1 MKLPPNT
8 PRAFQEAQAK
18 QATRQKD
25 DARVSPE
32 MRKAAEGLE
41 AIFTAKMMKA
51 MRGTVQKSEFSLH
64 NSASDIYEGMLDQE
78 YAETSARQNAIG
90 LSDQI
95 IDYWLRS
102 QPDAKYNVKKSPDA
116 GSVRTGG
123 THEDQSGN
131 QSGT

>member
-1 MKLPPNT
+1 MKLPPVT
-8 PRAFQEAQAK
+8 PKPVQAH
-18 QATRQKD
+18 QKD

-32 MRKAAEGLE
+32 MRKAAQGLE
-41 AIFTAKMMKA
+41 TIFTAEMMKA
-51 MRGTVQKSEFSLH
+51 MRGTVEKSEFSLH

-102 QPDAKYNVKKSPDA
+102 QPDPKYNEMRGPERA
-116 GSVRTGG
+116 SVRTGG
-123 THEDQSGN
+123 THEGQSN
-131 QSGT
+131 E